1 MHRFRRG
8 YGYNNRKDMMG
19 RLDRRVSI
27 ITGAARGLGLAIAK
41 RLASEGSI
49 TFINDLD
56 EKNLSIALAAI
67 KKINNK
73 CFMYTADI
81 TDRQSTNNMFEYALK
96 KEGKID
102 ILINNA
108 GITGDRF
115 FHKMKDR
122 DWQKVID
129 VNIGG
134 TYNCTRAVIENMRK
148 NCYGRII
155 NISSVVGISGNIG
168 QTNYA
173 ASKAAI
179 IGFTKALSLESA
191 ARGITVNAIAPGFIK
206 TAMTDAVPNAIKEK
220 ILAKIPV
227 GRFGEPEDI
236 ASLIAYLS
244 SEEAGYITGQVISV
258 NGGYLT

>member
-1 MHRFRRG
+1 
-8 YGYNNRKDMMG
+8 MG
-19 RLDRRVSI
+19 KLDRRVSI
-27 ITGAARGLGLAIAK
+27 ITGAARGLGSAIAK
-41 RLASEGSI
+41 RLADEGCI
-49 TFINDLD
+49 TIINDID
-56 EKNLSIALAAI
+56 EESLSVTLKEL

-73 CFMYTADI
+73 CFMYAADI
-81 TDRQSTNNMFEYALK
+81 TDRQSVDNMFEYAIK
-96 KEGKID
+96 NAAKID

-108 GITGDRF
+108 GITRDGF
-115 FHKMKDR
+115 FHKMEDQ

-129 VNIGG
+129 VNLGG
-134 TYNCTRAVIENMRK
+134 IYNCTRAVIGNMRE
-148 NCYGRII
+148 NNYGRII

-173 ASKAAI
+173 ASKAAV

-206 TAMTDAVPNAIKEK
+206 TDMTDAIPDGIKEK

-227 GRFGEPEDI
+227 GRFGDPVEI
-236 ASLIAYLS
+236 AGIVAYLS

-258 NGGYLT
+258 NGGFLT